1 MAKRKKRQELDRS
14 TQIKLQEIASKL
26 GTKIESLLE
35 EYGDP
40 QTIVEKYEK
49 GEIQLL
55 NE

>member
-1 MAKRKKRQELDRS
+1 MAKKKKREEVDRS
-14 TQIKLQEIASKL
+14 TQIKLQEIASIL
-26 GTKIESLLE
+26 GTRIETLLE

-40 QTIVEKYEK
+40 KTIVEKYER